1 MLLMKKEEKNGQM
14 VGQSLSVAS
23 VVVGRHERPLCY
35 CCSALGNS
43 PRHHWWSVLAETSER
58 WSCLVAACRRR
69 ALLYYTAVVAQW
81 PLFAIIAILHLKLL
95 SFWVFSINTCN
106 GTTHV
111 LSPRSHCSTTFFF
124 FFHLE
129 VALHHTQH
137 VYTVFSSCKI
147 HQLFFVILEKL

>member
-1 MLLMKKEEKNGQM
+1 MLLMKEEEKNGQM

-58 WSCLVAACRRR
+58 WSCLVAACRQGSVV
-69 ALLYYTAVVAQW
+69 LYCSSSPVTIVCHHCYTSSEVA
-81 PLFAIIAILHLKLL
+81 F
-95 SFWVFSINTCN
+95 FFFSINTCA
-106 GTTHV
+106 HV
-111 LSPRSHCSTTFFF
+111 LSRTKSLFDYFFFF

-147 HQLFFVILEKL
+147 HQLYL